1 MQKGVTVVHYSKSNP
16 KVQPFLAHYQASTTS
31 TTRSIFFLADTLQN
45 NCDQRQRKLRQ
56 PGSHLRRE
64 EEDDTRD
71 GKGGEPEG
79 NRVLIKKKYFS
90 SRQVHFVL
98 GSYFITLLSI
108 WVMVTMNVAL
118 IDFS

>member
-1 MQKGVTVVHYSKSNP
+1 M
-16 KVQPFLAHYQASTTS
+16 
-31 TTRSIFFLADTLQN
+31 IFSLADALQN

-79 NRVLIKKKYFS
+79 NRVLIKKYFS

-108 WVMVTMNVAL
+108 WVMATMNVAI